1 MIDRVT
7 ADIILKRCND
17 KKDGVYSYKGIPY
30 MKCNGDI
37 FIGWIGTIYQYAY
50 GFLSP
55 VNTCEYYKLKST
67 MKAKFKVL
75 KGENNDD
82 K

>member
-7 ADIILKRCND
+7 ADIILDKCKS

-37 FIGWIGTIYQYAY
+37 FIGMEICIR
-50 GFLSP
+50 
-55 VNTCEYYKLKST
+55 LKSDDI
-67 MKAKFKVL
+67 KVV
-75 KGENNDD
+75 
-82 K
+82 